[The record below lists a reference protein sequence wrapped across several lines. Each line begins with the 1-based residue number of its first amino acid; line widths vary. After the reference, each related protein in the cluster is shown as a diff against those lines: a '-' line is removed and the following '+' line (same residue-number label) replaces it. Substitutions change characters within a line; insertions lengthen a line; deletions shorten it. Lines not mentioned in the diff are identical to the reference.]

1 MKKIYISLLCAAMV
15 STTSFAQS
23 VADFEDLGLAAESF
37 WNGADG
43 SGSFTSGDFTFTNN
57 FTDWGEYGT
66 SWDGFAYSTMTAT
79 TYASLDD
86 QYNSCVGHGAN
97 DSKTFA
103 VVYYNSYAK
112 ILPTVARKDRASFEP
127 QACFV
132 TNSAYAYTS
141 MKEGDAYAKKFGEED
156 WFLITATG
164 FLDDVRVGTAE
175 YYLAQNGQIAD
186 DWGIFDLSGIGTV
199 DRVLFT
205 LSSSDNG
212 EWGMNTPA
220 YFCLDNFNEPLTIDN
235 VNLVNNKEVSAATYN
250 LQGQRVTEGQ
260 GFMIRNGKVILV
272 RNR

>member
-103 VVYYNSYAK
+103 VFFYNSYATNT
-112 ILPTVARKDRASFEP
+112 PAVTRKDGTSFEP

-141 MKEGDAYAKKFGEED
+141 MKEGDAYAKKFGEDD
-156 WFLITATG
+156 WFLLTATG
-164 FLDDVRVGTAE
+164 YLDGVKVGTAE
-175 YYLAQNGQIAD
+175 HYLAQNGKIAD
-186 DWGIFDLSGIGTV
+186 TWEIFDLSGIGTV
-199 DRVLFT
+199 DRVEFS

-235 VNLVNNKEVSAATYN
+235 VNLVTNKEVSATTYN

-260 GFMIRNGKVILV
+260 GFMIRNGKVIMV

>member
-15 STTSFAQS
+15 STTSFAQN

-43 SGSFTSGDFTFTNN
+43 SGSFTSGDFTFINN

-66 SWDGFAYSTMTAT
+66 SWDGFAYSTMTAM

-103 VVYYNSYAK
+103 VFFYNSYAK
-112 ILPTVARKDRASFEP
+112 ITPAVSRKDGASFEP
-127 QACFV
+127 QACLV

-141 MKEGDAYAKKFGEED
+141 MKEGDAYAKKFGEDD
-156 WFLITATG
+156 WFLLTATG
-164 FLDDVRVGTAE
+164 YLDDVKVGTAE
-175 YYLAQNGQIAD
+175 YYLAQNGKIAD
-186 DWGIFDLSGIGTV
+186 AWEIFDLSGIGTV
-199 DRVLFT
+199 DRVEFS

-235 VNLVNNKEVSAATYN
+235 VNLINDKEVSSTTYN
-250 LQGQRVTEGQ
+250 LQGQRVAEGQ
-260 GFMIRNGKVILV
+260 GFMIRNGKVIMV

>member
-1 MKKIYISLLCAAMV
+1 MKKIYISLLCAAMI
-15 STTSFAQS
+15 STTSVAQS

-86 QYNSCVGHGAN
+86 QYNCVVGHGAN

-112 ILPTVARKDRASFEP
+112 ILPTVGRKDRASFEP

-164 FLDDVRVGTAE
+164 YLDDVRVGTAE
-175 YYLAQNGQIAD
+175 YYLAQNGKIAD
-186 DWGIFDLSGIGTV
+186 SWEIFDLSGIGIV
-199 DRVLFT
+199 DRVVFS

-235 VNLVNNKEVSAATYN
+235 LNLANNKEVSAATYN

-260 GFMIRNGKVILV
+260 GFMIRNGKVIMV

>member
-57 FTDWGEYGT
+57 FADWGEYGT
-66 SWDGFAYSTMTAT
+66 SWDGFVYSTMTAT

-141 MKEGDAYAKKFGEED
+141 MKEGDAYAKKFDEND

-164 FLDDVRVGTAE
+164 FLDDVKVGTAE
-175 YYLAQNGQIAD
+175 YYLAQNGKIAD

-199 DRVLFT
+199 DRVLFS

-260 GFMIRNGKVILV
+260 GFMIRNGKVIMV

>member
-15 STTSFAQS
+15 STKSFAQS

-112 ILPTVARKDRASFEP
+112 ILPTIARKDRASFEP

-141 MKEGDAYAKKFGEED
+141 MKEGDAYAKKFDEND

-164 FLDDVRVGTAE
+164 YLDDVRVGTAE

-199 DRVLFT
+199 DRVLFS

-260 GFMIRNGKVILV
+260 GFMIRNGKVIMV

>member
-15 STTSFAQS
+15 STTSVAQS

-86 QYNSCVGHGAN
+86 QYNSCVGHGVN

-103 VVYYNSYAK
+103 VFFYNSYATNT
-112 ILPTVARKDRASFEP
+112 PAVTRKDGAQFEP

-141 MKEGDAYAKKFGEED
+141 MKEGDAYAKKFGEDD

-164 FLDDVRVGTAE
+164 YLDGVKVGTAE
-175 YYLAQNGQIAD
+175 HYLAQNGKIAD
-186 DWGIFDLSGIGTV
+186 AWEIFDLSEIGTV
-199 DRVLFT
+199 DRVEFS

-235 VNLVNNKEVSAATYN
+235 VNLVSNKEVSAATYN

-260 GFMIRNGKVILV
+260 GFMIRNGKVIMV

>member
-15 STTSFAQS
+15 STTSVAQS

-86 QYNSCVGHGAN
+86 QYNSCVGHGVN
-97 DSKTFA
+97 GSETYA
-103 VVYYNSYAK
+103 VFFYNSYATNT
-112 ILPTVARKDRASFEP
+112 PAVSRKDRASFEP

-164 FLDDVRVGTAE
+164 YLDDVKVGTAE

-199 DRVLFT
+199 DRVLFS

-250 LQGQRVTEGQ
+250 MQGQRVTEGQ
-260 GFMIRNGKVILV
+260 GFMIRNGKVIMV

>member
-141 MKEGDAYAKKFGEED
+141 MKEGDAYAKKFDEND

-164 FLDDVRVGTAE
+164 YLDDIRVGTAE

-186 DWGIFDLSGIGTV
+186 DWEIFDLSGIGTV
-199 DRVLFT
+199 DRVLFS

-260 GFMIRNGKVILV
+260 GFMIRNGKVIMV

>member
-57 FTDWGEYGT
+57 FADWGEYGT

-112 ILPTVARKDRASFEP
+112 ILPTVARKDGASFEP

-141 MKEGDAYAKKFGEED
+141 MKEGDAYAKKFDEND

-164 FLDDVRVGTAE
+164 YLDDVRVGTAE

-199 DRVLFT
+199 DRVLFS

-260 GFMIRNGKVILV
+260 GFMIRNGKVIMV

>member
-15 STTSFAQS
+15 STTSVAQS

-112 ILPTVARKDRASFEP
+112 ILPTVARKDGASFQP

-141 MKEGDAYAKKFGEED
+141 MKEGDAYAKKFDEND

-164 FLDDVRVGTAE
+164 YLDDVRVGTAE

-199 DRVLFT
+199 DRVLFS

-260 GFMIRNGKVILV
+260 GFMIRNGKVIMV

>member
-86 QYNSCVGHGAN
+86 QYNCVVGHGAN

-112 ILPTVARKDRASFEP
+112 ILPTVGRKDRASFEP

-141 MKEGDAYAKKFGEED
+141 MKEGDAYAKKFDEND

-199 DRVLFT
+199 DRVLFS

-260 GFMIRNGKVILV
+260 GFMIRNGKVIMV

>member
-57 FTDWGEYGT
+57 FADWGEYGT
-66 SWDGFAYSTMTAT
+66 SWDGFVYSTMTAT

-164 FLDDVRVGTAE
+164 YLDDVRVGTAE

-199 DRVLFT
+199 DRVLFS

-260 GFMIRNGKVILV
+260 GFMIRNGKVIMV

>member
-127 QACFV
+127 QAYFV

-141 MKEGDAYAKKFGEED
+141 MKEGDAYAKKFDEND

-164 FLDDVRVGTAE
+164 FLDDVKVGTAE

-199 DRVLFT
+199 DRVLFS

-250 LQGQRVTEGQ
+250 LQGQRVTEGK

>member
-57 FTDWGEYGT
+57 FVDWGEYGT

-112 ILPTVARKDRASFEP
+112 ILPTVGRKDRASFEP

-141 MKEGDAYAKKFGEED
+141 MKEGDAYAKKFDEND

-164 FLDDVRVGTAE
+164 YLDDVRVGTAE
-175 YYLAQNGQIAD
+175 YYLAQNGKIAD
-186 DWGIFDLSGIGTV
+186 SWEIFDLSGIGTV
-199 DRVLFT
+199 DRVLFS

-260 GFMIRNGKVILV
+260 GFMIRNGKVIMV

>member
-141 MKEGDAYAKKFGEED
+141 MKEGDAYAKKFDEND

-164 FLDDVRVGTAE
+164 YLDDVRVGTAE

-186 DWGIFDLSGIGTV
+186 DWGIFDLSGIGIV
-199 DRVLFT
+199 DRVLFS

-260 GFMIRNGKVILV
+260 GFMIRNGKVIMV

>member
-66 SWDGFAYSTMTAT
+66 SWDGFAYSTMTAK

-112 ILPTVARKDRASFEP
+112 ILPTIARKDGASFEP

-141 MKEGDAYAKKFGEED
+141 MKEGDAYAKKFDEND

-164 FLDDVRVGTAE
+164 YLDDVRVGTAE

-199 DRVLFT
+199 DRVLFS

-260 GFMIRNGKVILV
+260 GFMIRNGKVIMV

>member
-15 STTSFAQS
+15 STTSFAQN

-43 SGSFTSGDFTFTNN
+43 SGSFTSGDYTFVNN

-86 QYNSCVGHGAN
+86 QYNCCVGHGAN

-103 VVYYNSYAK
+103 VFFYNSYAK
-112 ILPTVARKDRASFEP
+112 ITPSVTRKDGASF
-127 QACFV
+127 QLKACYV

-141 MKEGDAYAKKFGEED
+141 MKEGDAYAKKFGDDD

-164 FLDDVRVGTAE
+164 YLDDVKVGTAE
-175 YYLAQNGQIAD
+175 YYLAQNGKITDA
-186 DWGIFDLSGIGTV
+186 WEIFDLSEIGTV
-199 DRVLFT
+199 DRVEFS
-205 LSSSDNG
+205 LSSSDTG

-220 YFCLDNFNEPLTIDN
+220 YFCLDNFNEPMN
-235 VNLVNNKEVSAATYN
+235 VDAINRVERKDDQTNSYD
-250 LQGQRVTEGQ
+250 LQGRRIRDGK
-260 GFMIRNGKVILV
+260 GFIIRDGKVIYSM
-272 RNR
+272 NR

>member
-1 MKKIYISLLCAAMV
+1 MRSLTAGPDGYLADEKGKVLHELSAGIYYLCRTSDLTEEGYAPLAPIKFTITRGGALKVAQEDQEIS
-15 STTSFAQS
+15 
-23 VADFEDLGLAAESF
+23 
-37 WNGADG
+37 
-43 SGSFTSGDFTFTNN
+43 
-57 FTDWGEYGT
+57 
-66 SWDGFAYSTMTAT
+66 GFAYSTMTAT

-86 QYNSCVGHGAN
+86 QYNCVVGHGAN

-112 ILPTVARKDRASFEP
+112 ILPTVGRKDRASFEP

-141 MKEGDAYAKKFGEED
+141 MKEGDAYAKKFDEND

-164 FLDDVRVGTAE
+164 YLDDVRVGTAE

-199 DRVLFT
+199 DRVLFS

-260 GFMIRNGKVILV
+260 GFMIRNGKVIMV

>member
-15 STTSFAQS
+15 STTSVAQS
-23 VADFEDLGLAAESF
+23 VADIEDLGLAAESF

-43 SGSFTSGDFTFTNN
+43 SGSFTSGDFTFVNN
-57 FTDWGEYGT
+57 FADWGEYGT

-86 QYNSCVGHGAN
+86 QYNCVVGHGVN

-103 VVYYNSYAK
+103 VFYYNSYATK
-112 ILPTVARKDRASFEP
+112 TPTVTRKDGASFEP
-127 QACFV
+127 QACYV

-141 MKEGDAYAKKFGEED
+141 MKEGDAYAKKFGEDD
-156 WFLITATG
+156 WFLLTATG
-164 FLDDVRVGTAE
+164 YLDGAKVGTAE
-175 YYLAQNGQIAD
+175 YYLAQNGKIAD
-186 DWGIFDLSGIGTV
+186 AWEIFDLSEIGTV
-199 DRVLFT
+199 DRVEFS

-220 YFCLDNFNEPLTIDN
+220 YFCLDNFNDQLTIDN
-235 VNLVNNKEVSAATYN
+235 VNTISNKEVSATTYN
-250 LQGQRVTEGQ
+250 LQGHRVTEGQ
-260 GFMIRNGKVILV
+260 GFLIRNGKVIMV